1 MRVRRSNVKRGA
13 LALTVGLLALLAIPL
28 PALANSTVK
37 VMVVGKTSTLLT
49 PTTVEI
55 GNGSSEATTWNE
67 VGTMP
72 HSCPNNTA
80 YQAIEKAVKGNWD
93 RELFVSTILGE
104 TISWEPNEE
113 YWAIYYDNNYGEW
126 GVCSQTMK
134 TGDTLLMQAVVSG
147 PESEGWVPQSIPIEL
162 ALVAPATG
170 KVEKGKTLKVHLT
183 EWKPTTTIGT
193 EEPVGSEHWV
203 IPPSEHLNA
212 PGYTV
217 KIGTASAVTNSS
229 GEATLTLETAGKLT
243 AEASMPGSTKNYSR
257 SAPVAVCVYPAGES
271 SKC

>member
-1 MRVRRSNVKRGA
+1 MRERKPAKRGA
-13 LALTVGLLALLAIPL
+13 LALAVGLLALLAIPL

-37 VMVVGKTSTLLT
+37 VMVVGKTSILLA

-55 GNGSSEATTWNE
+55 GNGSSEATTYNE
-67 VGTMP
+67 VGKMP

-80 YQAIEKAVKGNWD
+80 YQALERAVKGNWD
-93 RELFVSTILGE
+93 RELFVNMILGE
-104 TISWEPNEE
+104 TINWEPNEE

-134 TGDTLLMQAVVSG
+134 TGDALLMQAVVSG
-147 PESEGWVPQSIPIEL
+147 PESEAWVPQSIPIEL
-162 ALVAPATG
+162 ALVSPSSG
-170 KVEKGKTLKVHLT
+170 EVKKGGTLTVHLT

-212 PGYTV
+212 SGYTV
-217 KIGTASAVTNSS
+217 KVGEASAVTGRS
-229 GEATLTLETAGKLT
+229 GEATLTLKTVGKFS

-257 SAPVAVCVYPAGES
+257 SAPVPVCVFKAGET
-271 SKC
+271 C